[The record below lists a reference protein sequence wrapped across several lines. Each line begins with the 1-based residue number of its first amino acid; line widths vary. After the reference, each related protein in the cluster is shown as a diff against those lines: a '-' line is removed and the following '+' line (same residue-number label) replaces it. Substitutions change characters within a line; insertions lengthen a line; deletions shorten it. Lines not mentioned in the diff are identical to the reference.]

1 MSLYWDALTTK
12 DFRERVLG
20 RIDTAILPMGSV
32 EAHGQHCPLGTDN
45 FAPWHFAQA
54 LEAHY
59 PDRLLVLPAI
69 PYGHTW
75 ELSNFAG
82 TLSVSAETFGR
93 YVAEVG
99 LATLAWGIHHLVL
112 MNGHGGNTPAL
123 NAAMEKLA
131 EHGGRAVLVNWWID
145 YSADILTV
153 TNGQGHAG
161 EDETA
166 VMLAVAGPL
175 VKMEDAS
182 FNPYRPKYKIKAAG
196 LHDKSLRHATT
207 GDGRGATQEQG
218 KKIIELVS
226 KRLVELVEDIWS
238 DNLFIRVDEKGGQT

>member
-1 MSLYWDALTTK
+1 MYWDALTTK
-12 DFRERVLG
+12 DFRDQVLDK
-20 RIDTAILPMGSV
+20 IDTAILPVGSV

-45 FAPWHFAQA
+45 FAPWHFASE
-54 LEAHY
+54 LERRL
-59 PDRLLVLPAI
+59 PERLLVLPAI

-75 ELSNFAG
+75 ELANFAG
-82 TLSVSAETFGR
+82 TLSVPADAFSR

-99 LATLAWGIHHLVL
+99 KAVLTWGIRNLIL

-123 NAAMEKLA
+123 NGVMEEIA

-145 YSADILTV
+145 YSQDILTV
-153 TNGQGHAG
+153 TEGQGHAG

-182 FNPYRPKYKIKAAG
+182 FNPYRAKYKVKETG
-196 LHDKSLRHATT
+196 LHDKNLRHATT
-207 GDGRGATQEQG
+207 GDGRGGTKAKGE
-218 KKIIELVS
+218 KIIELVTG
-226 KRLVELVEDIWS
+226 RLVELLEDVWA
-238 DNLFIRVDEKGGQT
+238 DNLFVRTDEKGGK